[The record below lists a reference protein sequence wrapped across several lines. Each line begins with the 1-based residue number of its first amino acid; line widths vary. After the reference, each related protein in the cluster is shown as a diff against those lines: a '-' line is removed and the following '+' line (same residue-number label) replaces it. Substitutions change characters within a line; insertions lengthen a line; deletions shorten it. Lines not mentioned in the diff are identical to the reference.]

1 VDSALQNALGSY
13 YFPRV
18 QLDLSAANWAKTI
31 DNAFGETL
39 NPPFNPY
46 DNSLN
51 YLISIYTI
59 PYVGLTGYVGTIPL
73 LQGVGAK
80 AVSPVP
86 TYAPSSTNYSPLSF
100 FIQQLFPSKN
110 FLPLFH
116 PETSYHF
123 FILKYLPFFIQN
135 LPSTT
140 FSSKNYLSFFHQN
153 LPSTTFSSKN
163 YLPFIPQNWY
173 LMPTTYL
180 PQNRPCFQT
189 WGTGTSNPGRF
200 CRYLPLSPSCPLGYL
215 KSGLLGQGDFRYI
228 SKVACTGTW
237 G

>member
-1 VDSALQNALGSY
+1 LVVARLWFGIHVDSALQKALGSY

-31 DNAFGETL
+31 DNAFGEKL

-46 DNSLN
+46 KNSLN

-86 TYAPSSTNYSPLSF
+86 TYAPSSTSYSPLLF

-110 FLPLFH
+110 YLPLFPSRNFLPLFH
-116 PETSYHF
+116 LQTTHH
-123 FILKYLPFFIQN
+123 FFIQN
-135 LPSTT
+135 LS
-140 FSSKNYLSFFHQN
+140 
-153 LPSTTFSSKN
+153 STTFSSKN
-163 YLPFIPQNWY
+163 YLPFI
-173 LMPTTYL
+173 T
-180 PQNRPCFQT
+180 
-189 WGTGTSNPGRF
+189 
-200 CRYLPLSPSCPLGYL
+200 
-215 KSGLLGQGDFRYI
+215 
-228 SKVACTGTW
+228 
-237 G
+237 

>member
-1 VDSALQNALGSY
+1 MDSALQKALGSY

-31 DNAFGETL
+31 DNAFGEKL

-46 DNSLN
+46 KNSLN

-86 TYAPSSTNYSPLSF
+86 TYAPSSTSYSPLLF

-110 FLPLFH
+110 YLPLFPSRNFLPLFH
-116 PETSYHF
+116 LQTTHH
-123 FILKYLPFFIQN
+123 FFIQN
-135 LPSTT
+135 LS
-140 FSSKNYLSFFHQN
+140 
-153 LPSTTFSSKN
+153 STTFSSKN
-163 YLPFIPQNWY
+163 YLPFI
-173 LMPTTYL
+173 T
-180 PQNRPCFQT
+180 
-189 WGTGTSNPGRF
+189 
-200 CRYLPLSPSCPLGYL
+200 
-215 KSGLLGQGDFRYI
+215 
-228 SKVACTGTW
+228 
-237 G
+237 